1 MLIAGAALAL
11 AAAGVLLLRRR
22 GARQA
27 LPAAPPEVLAG
38 ISSVLLGGEP
48 CPDDLVGEG
57 ATAQQAA
64 ERLAASEQHRR
75 ALADGRAG
83 GVLVGTPAAERVH
96 PPGTLSPDGV
106 AIVGN
111 GGRIYIAHGANEF
124 SRQYRG
130 EVTLSAEGVA
140 GWGRLL
146 DRCRAEASQRAIR
159 LACLVAPDNLAV
171 APECFPEPLPTA
183 ALRPVQ
189 QILEANPGA
198 VSYPL
203 AALRR
208 AAGQEQTSL
217 RTDSH
222 LSSRGSEIVL
232 ADVLAQLG
240 VGRRDRR
247 RRRPRAAHLAAG
259 DLGRK
264 FDPPIHEVV
273 LAVQPEPGVEIVE
286 DNAQSILDLGGH
298 LGVRRVTRC
307 ESAPVDGRL
316 AIFGDS
322 YTFVQPT
329 AAGTLGELLARTF
342 REVHFLWAPF
352 CWDSGYVERN
362 APDFVLLQMAERFA
376 VTVPR
381 EGADVE
387 ALAAETLRRKGGIVP
402 EEITDPAVA
411 APTASQ

>member
-1 MLIAGAALAL
+1 MVVVLIAGAALLLAG
-11 AAAGVLLLRRR
+11 AAALLVRRR
-22 GARQA
+22 GPRRV
-27 LPAAPPEVLAG
+27 AAPATPEVLAA
-38 ISSVLLGGEP
+38 ISGVLLGREQRPGDPP
-48 CPDDLVGEG
+48 CEG

-75 ALADGRAG
+75 ALAAGRAR
-83 GVLVGTPAAERVH
+83 GVLAGTPAAERVH

-106 AIVGN
+106 AIVGD
-111 GGRIYIAHGANEF
+111 GGRLYIAHGANDF
-124 SRQYRG
+124 ARQYRG
-130 EVTLSAEGVA
+130 EVVLSPEGVA

-146 DRCRAEASQRAIR
+146 ERCRADAAARGVR
-159 LACLVAPDNLAV
+159 LACVVAPDNLAV
-171 APECFPEPLPTA
+171 APEGFPEPLPA
-183 ALRPVQ
+183 HARRPVH
-189 QILEANPGA
+189 QILEVSAGA
-198 VSYPL
+198 VDYPL
-203 AALRR
+203 DALRR
-208 AAGQEQTSL
+208 AARREPASL

-222 LSSRGSEIVL
+222 LSSRGAEVVLECVL
-232 ADVLAQLG
+232 ARLG
-240 VGRRDRR
+240 VDRGAR
-247 RRRPRAAHLAAG
+247 PPRRPRAGHLDAG

-273 LAVQPEPGVEIVE
+273 LSVQAGPGIEIVE
-286 DNAQSILDLGGH
+286 DNASSILDLGGH
-298 LGVRRVTRC
+298 IGVRRVTRC

-322 YTFVQPT
+322 YAFVQPS
-329 AAGTLGELLARTF
+329 AAGALGELLARTF

-352 CWDSGYVERN
+352 CWDSGYVERH
-362 APDFVLLQMAERFA
+362 APDFVLMQMAERFA

-411 APTASQ
+411 TRP